1 MGRSEAQL
9 QRVYDAN
16 SASSG
21 AGVQKLW
28 RYRELIF
35 FLAWR
40 EILSRYKQTV
50 VGLAWAVLRPMIM
63 VGIFTLVFGVFAEL
77 PSHGVP
83 YPAYVLC
90 AWLPWQL
97 FSQCLNG
104 LTSSVVANQ
113 AMIQKVYFPRVILP
127 ITAVC
132 SALVDFAIAW
142 VVFMAVLLYYG
153 INPGWG
159 LLILP
164 VLALY
169 TILVAF
175 AVGIWFAALSVKYRD
190 FRHIVPFLTQVWLY
204 LTPVAYSS
212 SVVPEAYRFLFGLN
226 PMTGA
231 VELFRWSFL
240 GQTLQIGPEMG
251 ISAGIML
258 LMLMAGMLYFRRA
271 ERLFADVI

>member
-1 MGRSEAQL
+1 MERADHQL
-9 QRVYDAN
+9 QRVYEAT
-16 SASSG
+16 SG
-21 AGVQKLW
+21 YGGGSVRQLW
-28 RYRELIF
+28 RYRELIY

-50 VGLAWAVLRPMIM
+50 VGLAWAVLRPLIM

-97 FSQCLNG
+97 FAQCLNG
-104 LTSSVVANQ
+104 LTSSVVSNQ
-113 AMIQKVYFPRVILP
+113 AMVQKVSFPRVILP
-127 ITAVC
+127 ITAAC

-142 VVFMAVLLYYG
+142 VVFMGVLFFYG
-153 INPGWG
+153 INPGTG
-159 LLILP
+159 LLLLP
-164 VLALY
+164 LLTLY
-169 TILVAF
+169 TVLIAF
-175 AVGIWFAALSVKYRD
+175 SVGIWFAALSVKYRD
-190 FRHIVPFLTQVWLY
+190 FRHIVPFLAQVWLY

-212 SVVPEAYRFLFGLN
+212 SIVPEAYRFAFSLN
-226 PMTGA
+226 PMAGA

-240 GQTLQIGPEMG
+240 GQAPQGLVGIG
-251 ISAGIML
+251 ISAGVML
-258 LMLMAGMLYFRRA
+258 LVLMAGLVHFRRA

>member
-1 MGRSEAQL
+1 MDRSETQL
-9 QRVYDAN
+9 QRVYDAR
-16 SASSG
+16 SAKAG
-21 AGVQKLW
+21 PGVQKLW
-28 RYRELIF
+28 RYRELIL

-50 VGLAWAVLRPMIM
+50 IGLAWAVLRPIIM
-63 VGIFTLVFGVFAEL
+63 VGIFTLIFGVFADL

-132 SALVDFAIAW
+132 SALVDFLIAW
-142 VVFMAVLLYYG
+142 LVFMAVLFYYD
-153 INPGWG
+153 INPGWS
-159 LLILP
+159 LLLLP
-164 VLALY
+164 FLALY
-169 TILVAF
+169 TVLIAF
-175 AVGIWFAALSVKYRD
+175 SVGIWFAALSVKYRD

-212 SVVPEAYRFLFGLN
+212 SIVPDAYRFLFGLN

-231 VELFRWSFL
+231 VELFRWGFL
-240 GQTLQIGPEMG
+240 GQTLHVGPEMG
-251 ISAGIML
+251 ISAGFML